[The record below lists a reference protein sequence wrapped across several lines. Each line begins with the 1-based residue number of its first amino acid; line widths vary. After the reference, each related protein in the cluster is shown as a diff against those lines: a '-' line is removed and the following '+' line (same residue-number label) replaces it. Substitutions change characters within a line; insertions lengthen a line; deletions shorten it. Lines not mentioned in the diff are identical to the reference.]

1 MKKIISEV
9 SSKKQQYGAI
19 IATVHDK
26 YGNLKQKVE
35 QPVDSFNRQ
44 MWRVFFAWAT
54 ARQNSLAP
62 GFGITRL
69 SNTTGSGIGF
79 GSKRVDDLPQGYAGI
94 CIGSGTTPTT
104 YDTVIMENL
113 ITYSDT
119 FYAGEHTIEY
129 DNTLRTATI
138 TRSFINLA
146 NDTKNINEVGVAVAT
161 STPAT
166 TSDAYLY
173 VRDILQ
179 TQIDVSLEDTLTVQ
193 YKLTISSGN
202 YNYSNAFIQSQFG
215 SNRGNTA
222 ILMTNVTGT
231 LQDVIFSWYDLVL
244 TPEPS
249 GGFITN
255 TGNVRQS
262 LVFGTTNTAFNVSQI
277 KLESPIGHGNGSGQ
291 LFYHPSNFTNMVE
304 NSSTNSMNFKITRA
318 VENRSGSNIDI
329 REVGMYKDV
338 FGQAFMMDRKAI
350 DPAVTIT
357 NGNIVTFQWEFCYEV

>member
-9 SSKKQQYGAI
+9 SSKKEQYGAI

-26 YGNLKQKVE
+26 YGNVKQKVE
-35 QPVDSFNRQ
+35 QSVDSFNRQ
-44 MWRVFFAWAT
+44 MWREFFGWARGNGQNMPAGFT
-54 ARQNSLAP
+54 AIS
-62 GFGITRL
+62 L
-69 SNTTGSGIGF
+69 SNASSSGIGF
-79 GSKRVDDLPQGYAGI
+79 GSKVVDDVPQGYAGI
-94 CIGSGTTPTT
+94 IVGSGTNPTDYNKVT
-104 YDTVIMENL
+104 MDSL
-113 ITYSDT
+113 ITHSAT

-129 DNTLRTATI
+129 TNTSRTAII

-146 NDTKNINEVGVAVAT
+146 NDTKNINEVGIAVT
-161 STPAT
+161 QSVPAT
-166 TSDAYLY
+166 TSSAFLW
-173 VRDILQ
+173 VRDVLQ
-179 TQIDVSLEDTLTVQ
+179 TQLNVSFEETLTVQ

-215 SNRGNTA
+215 TNRSNTA

-231 LQDVIFSWYDLVL
+231 LQDVRLAWFSTLL

-249 GGFITN
+249 SGFIGN

-277 KLESPIGHGNGSGQ
+277 KLESPIGHGNGAGQ

-304 NSSTNSMNFKITRA
+304 NSSTNSMSFKITRA
-318 VENRSGSNIDI
+318 IENRSGSNIDI
-329 REVGMYKDV
+329 REVGMYKDA